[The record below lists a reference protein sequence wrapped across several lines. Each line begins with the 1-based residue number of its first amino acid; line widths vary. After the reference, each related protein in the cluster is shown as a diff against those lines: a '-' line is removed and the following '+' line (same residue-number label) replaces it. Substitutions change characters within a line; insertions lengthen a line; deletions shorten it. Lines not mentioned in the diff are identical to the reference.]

1 MNLNNFFIKSFPL
14 FTKIL
19 VFSLVSMG
27 LMNPLVQAASM
38 SSLVIKGVDTV
49 AGHSA
54 LLQISKAPS
63 NCEVEINLTKP
74 DNSKVLY
81 TSKVDQ
87 YGNSSLDI
95 DGFHTK
101 TAGIYG
107 LQAKCSSRNESFG
120 NFSNFR
126 VYPDTVSP
134 SRSVVEVDRKT
145 APADGI
151 SPVSLKIKLNDR
163 YGNPIAKHN
172 VNVIPSRFQ
181 DEIVLLSDQYTDD
194 QGEISFNIYTSTPG
208 VSYFIIYDET
218 NDLVLQERPQ
228 VAFYETK
235 SIDVVRGGNLLSSVW
250 LASSSVSGQVSYLS
264 IEELPESVTLG
275 KTLTFAVI
283 AKDSEGNITPDYSG
297 EVRFSSS
304 DNNAT
309 LPNDYTFKA
318 EDQGQ
323 HIFSLGLSFKTAG
336 TQTLTVTDLNNT
348 NLYGEIEVNIETQ
361 GTGASTSTS
370 NTTSNDSSNS
380 DFTIFSPTTGTYSS
394 NTLLFSG
401 RANYG
406 LTVQIYDN
414 NHLLGTSP
422 ADASG
427 NFNYNVT
434 NLQDGTHAFNLKIV
448 DSTGAEVM
456 TGLDISVKIDTTP
469 PEINKAELDPSD
481 GIVISGNPFKVSV
494 YSEPNL
500 AQVAVVLDGVI
511 VPLTEDLLINGLYE
525 GAITAPD
532 EADNYPLEIILVD
545 EIGNEISYDQ
555 DLQITVTTE
564 LSQVGSD
571 VSGQNNLE
579 NAVFETITGVEA
591 VPSDTRVSLTWETP
605 PSLLGQQT
613 KIDHYR
619 IYYGPDTELMFSTV
633 ETIDSS
639 TTWYL
644 PDLKNDQ
651 IYYFGIVVITSDGN
665 EASEMS
671 AIVSATPVANEDAL
685 FAAAVE
691 KESLEDLE
699 NQTTANVLE
708 TTISEEKTL
717 ETGPEVTWLVGM
729 SVIIAYFFF
738 RRPRPLLLVPHQ
750 IKQIVPMS
758 DIRTL

>member
-1 MNLNNFFIKSFPL
+1 
-14 FTKIL
+14 
-19 VFSLVSMG
+19 
-27 LMNPLVQAASM
+27 
-38 SSLVIKGVDTV
+38 
-49 AGHSA
+49 
-54 LLQISKAPS
+54 
-63 NCEVEINLTKP
+63 
-74 DNSKVLY
+74 
-81 TSKVDQ
+81 
-87 YGNSSLDI
+87 
-95 DGFHTK
+95 
-101 TAGIYG
+101 
-107 LQAKCSSRNESFG
+107 
-120 NFSNFR
+120 
-126 VYPDTVSP
+126 
-134 SRSVVEVDRKT
+134 
-145 APADGI
+145 
-151 SPVSLKIKLNDR
+151 
-163 YGNPIAKHN
+163 
-172 VNVIPSRFQ
+172 
-181 DEIVLLSDQYTDD
+181 
-194 QGEISFNIYTSTPG
+194 
-208 VSYFIIYDET
+208 
-218 NDLVLQERPQ
+218 
-228 VAFYETK
+228 
-235 SIDVVRGGNLLSSVW
+235 
-250 LASSSVSGQVSYLS
+250 
-264 IEELPESVTLG
+264 
-275 KTLTFAVI
+275 
-283 AKDSEGNITPDYSG
+283 
-297 EVRFSSS
+297 
-304 DNNAT
+304 
-309 LPNDYTFKA
+309 
-318 EDQGQ
+318 
-323 HIFSLGLSFKTAG
+323 
-336 TQTLTVTDLNNT
+336 
-348 NLYGEIEVNIETQ
+348 
-361 GTGASTSTS
+361 
-370 NTTSNDSSNS
+370 
-380 DFTIFSPTTGTYSS
+380 
-394 NTLLFSG
+394 
-401 RANYG
+401 
-406 LTVQIYDN
+406 QIYDN